1 MNLNQD
7 RREKQSALMTISQK
21 IFGTVEIHDPRPS
34 KERVI
39 LIIIA
44 QVAAALLVAYGEW
57 PFNSVSFQ
65 VLGSLSNEQCS
76 YVALAIGAVMGFLA
90 FGTGYSL
97 KKGWV
102 TGSGKW
108 WILGFILTLVSIG
121 GIYTLSVMRAE
132 YLRQN
137 AEDGTTMLNP
147 ATQTALTYMIF
158 LGGVM
163 VEFFCSR
170 VHKFPEDFSAYCKMY
185 AEYEKI
191 LAKIKAAEDAIT
203 DLNTKLH
210 SELSKESEL
219 IIAKTKIELSR
230 NEELQ
235 VAPAVQP
242 EPKSDVLPQ
251 KSKQSFEET
260 YNIWKSKNNQIENDL
275 NEQKENLEFKAS
287 GLDVLI
293 KSQEASIELLDKLV
307 VDESEYVQNWWIE
320 RKQSFRYLKNRVK
333 NETK

>member
-1 MNLNQD
+1 
-7 RREKQSALMTISQK
+7 MTISQK
-21 IFGTVEIHDPRPS
+21 IFGTVQIHDPRPS
-34 KERVI
+34 KARLV
-39 LIIIA
+39 LTIIA
-44 QVAAALLVAYGEW
+44 QVAAVLLVAYGEW

-65 VLGSLSNEQCS
+65 VLGSLSNQQCS

-90 FGTGYSL
+90 FGTGYSF

-102 TGSGKW
+102 TSSGKW
-108 WILGFILTLVSIG
+108 WGLGLILTLVSIG

-170 VHKFPEDFSAYCKMY
+170 VHEFPEDFSAYCKTY

-191 LAKIKAAEDAIT
+191 LAKIKVAEDAI
-203 DLNTKLH
+203 DSLNAQLH
-210 SELSKESEL
+210 SELGKESQL
-219 IIAKTKIELSR
+219 IVARTKMELSR
-230 NEELQ
+230 NEEIAPVS
-235 VAPAVQP
+235 VAPV
-242 EPKSDVLPQ
+242 E
-251 KSKQSFEET
+251 SKLDMPSKKEEDKKESFESK
-260 YNIWKSKNNQIENDL
+260 YDFWKLENFEIE
-275 NEQKENLEFKAS
+275 EQLERMKKDPSFKAQN
-287 GLDVLI
+287 LDTRI
-293 KSQEASIELLDKLV
+293 KSQTSEIEKLDQLV
-307 VDESEYVQNWWIE
+307 ITESDYVKKWWIG
-320 RKQSFRYLKNRVK
+320 RKESFSYLVNRVE